1 MNKLTKKFNKNFNL
15 LSPGSF
21 YIISLPDFYKH
32 VMSDLLL
39 YDGKKLPDFK
49 GDYTL
54 QSKLKSNFKSI
65 DYIPA
70 MYSIYSSKFKGLLA
84 APVLVD
90 TNGDKTNE
98 ILIITFDGDVVLFD
112 GESLEIIWKKYFDC
126 YESYSV
132 PAPGYFNDDDIL
144 DFIFVLNQGQS
155 SNTLVLNGKDGSVLY
170 GFYSYG
176 SPQVGSP
183 LTIQTLNNHD
193 LFYLRFQGIR
203 SKKVKRHDL
212 KSKQGPHFVNTTKLK
227 CENIDSISSNTSIK
241 CDQKVFSFSLII
253 DRTAIDTSP
262 LVVFKSESIFELKKE
277 KMECFINKKYFLSTF
292 SLFIQWKHKY

>member
-1 MNKLTKKFNKNFNL
+1 MNQCKLSMNKLTKKFNKNFNL

-98 ILIITFDGDVVLFD
+98 ILIITFD
-112 GESLEIIWKKYFDC
+112 
-126 YESYSV
+126 
-132 PAPGYFNDDDIL
+132 
-144 DFIFVLNQGQS
+144 
-155 SNTLVLNGKDGSVLY
+155 
-170 GFYSYG
+170 
-176 SPQVGSP
+176 
-183 LTIQTLNNHD
+183 
-193 LFYLRFQGIR
+193 
-203 SKKVKRHDL
+203 
-212 KSKQGPHFVNTTKLK
+212 
-227 CENIDSISSNTSIK
+227 
-241 CDQKVFSFSLII
+241 
-253 DRTAIDTSP
+253 
-262 LVVFKSESIFELKKE
+262 
-277 KMECFINKKYFLSTF
+277 
-292 SLFIQWKHKY
+292 